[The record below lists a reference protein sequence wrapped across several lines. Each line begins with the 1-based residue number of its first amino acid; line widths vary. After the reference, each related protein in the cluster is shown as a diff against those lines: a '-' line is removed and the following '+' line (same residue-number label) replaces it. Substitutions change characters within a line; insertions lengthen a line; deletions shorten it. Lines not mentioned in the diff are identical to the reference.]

1 MARNKNLRE
10 STTNQLLDAINLG
23 HIQSPL
29 PSQSSLS
36 ELFGVSRTTIR
47 HVIKGL
53 CEKGILKDADGECQ
67 ILRQPDEADI
77 FQQPASTGE
86 LQTIEFERFFNDS
99 IKNRHIMPGDEFS
112 ELDLSK
118 QSNCSTRVIRE
129 FLIRFSRFNLIE
141 NISRGRWRMVR
152 FEHGYATS
160 LIELRAMLE
169 CHALSKFMNLS
180 KEDPRWKEAKMLLQ
194 LHRDL
199 RDEVVNEYKAFSDL
213 DRNFH
218 RLILSAANNPFMDQ
232 FYEIMSVIFHYHYQ
246 WDNSD
251 LRKRNMIAIEE
262 HMVVLSKMLIG
273 DDIGAIG
280 ALRVHLQ
287 TARKSMEHSLIT
299 GNTNKEPT

>member
-23 HIQSPL
+23 HIYSPL

-47 HVIKGL
+47 HVIKDL
-53 CEKGILKDADGECQ
+53 CLKGILKDAGGECQ
-67 ILRQPDEADI
+67 ILRQPDETDI

-86 LQTIEFERFFNDS
+86 LQTLKFEVFFNSS
-99 IKNRHIMPGDEFS
+99 IKNRNIIPGDEFS

-118 QSNCSTRVIRE
+118 QSNCSTRVVRE
-129 FLIRFSRFNLIE
+129 FLIKFSRFNLIE

-152 FEHGYATS
+152 FEYSYAAS
-160 LIELRAMLE
+160 LIELREMLE
-169 CHALSKFMNLS
+169 CHGLSMFMNLP
-180 KEDPRWKEAKMLLQ
+180 KDDPRWKEAQMLLK

-199 RDEVVNEYKAFSDL
+199 REEVVNEYQAFSDL

-232 FYEIMSVIFHYHYQ
+232 FYEVMSVIFHYHYQ

-251 LRKRNMIAIEE
+251 LRKRNMVAIEE
-262 HMVVLSKMLIG
+262 HMIILSKILIG

-280 ALRVHLQ
+280 ALRLHLQ
-287 TARKSMEHSLIT
+287 SARRTMEHSLIT
-299 GNTNKEPT
+299 GKTEPA